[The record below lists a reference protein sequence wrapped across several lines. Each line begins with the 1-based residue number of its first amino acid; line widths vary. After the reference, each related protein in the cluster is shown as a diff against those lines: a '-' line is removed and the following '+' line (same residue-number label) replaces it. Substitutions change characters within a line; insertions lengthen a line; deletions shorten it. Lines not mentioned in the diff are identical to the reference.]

1 MPTSALD
8 RLIVRPARMEDV
20 EALVTFSAAM
30 ALETESRRLDVDR
43 LRRGT
48 QRVFDSPTRGFYVV
62 AELPQE
68 SSPGV
73 IGQLLVTYEWS
84 DWRDATFWW
93 IQSLYVHPDWR
104 RRGVYRRMHEYI
116 RQQARSQSDVCG
128 LRLYVE
134 AGNIGAQAAY
144 RQTGLF
150 PSRYLII
157 EEDFVFPNKMV

>member
-20 EALVTFSAAM
+20 DMLVTFSAAM
-30 ALETESRRLDVDR
+30 ALETEGRRLDMDR

-93 IQSLYVHPDWR
+93 I
-104 RRGVYRRMHEYI
+104 
-116 RQQARSQSDVCG
+116 
-128 LRLYVE
+128 
-134 AGNIGAQAAY
+134 
-144 RQTGLF
+144 
-150 PSRYLII
+150 
-157 EEDFVFPNKMV
+157 

>member
-1 MPTSALD
+1 MTTSALD

-20 EALVTFSAAM
+20 DMLVTFSAAM
-30 ALETESRRLDVDR
+30 ALETEGRRLDMDR

-116 RQQARSQSDVCG
+116 RQQARSRSDVCG

-134 AGNIGAQAAY
+134 AGNTGAQAAY

-150 PSRYLII
+150 PSSYRII
-157 EEDFVFPNKMV
+157 EEDFVFRNKMV

>member
-1 MPTSALD
+1 MTTSALD

-20 EALVTFSAAM
+20 DMLVTFSAAM
-30 ALETESRRLDVDR
+30 ALETEGRRLDMDR

-104 RRGVYRRMHEYI
+104 RRGVYRRMHEYV
-116 RQQARSQSDVCG
+116 RQQARSRSDVCG

-134 AGNIGAQAAY
+134 AGNTGAQAAY

-150 PSRYLII
+150 PSSYRII
-157 EEDFVFPNKMV
+157 EEDFVFRNKMV

>member
-20 EALVTFSAAM
+20 DMLVTFSAAM
-30 ALETESRRLDVDR
+30 ALETEGRRLDMDR

-62 AELPQE
+62 AELSQE

-104 RRGVYRRMHEYI
+104 RRGVYRRMHEYV
-116 RQQARSQSDVCG
+116 RQQARSRSDVCG

-134 AGNIGAQAAY
+134 AGNTGAQAAY

-150 PSRYLII
+150 PSSYRII
-157 EEDFVFPNKMV
+157 EEDFVFRNKMV

>member
-20 EALVTFSAAM
+20 DMLVTFSAAM
-30 ALETESRRLDVDR
+30 ALETEGRRLDMDR

-116 RQQARSQSDVCG
+116 RQQARSRSDVCG

-134 AGNIGAQAAY
+134 AGNTGAQAAY

-150 PSRYLII
+150 PSSYRII
-157 EEDFVFPNKMV
+157 EEDFVFRNKMV

>member
-20 EALVTFSAAM
+20 DMLVTFSAAM
-30 ALETESRRLDVDR
+30 ALETESRRLDMDR

-93 IQSLYVHPDWR
+93 IPNPYVHPDWR
-104 RRGVYRRMHEYI
+104 RRGGERRVQECG
-116 RQQARSQSDVCG
+116 RPQARG
-128 LRLYVE
+128 R
-134 AGNIGAQAAY
+134 
-144 RQTGLF
+144 T
-150 PSRYLII
+150 
-157 EEDFVFPNKMV
+157 

>member
-1 MPTSALD
+1 M
-8 RLIVRPARMEDV
+8 
-20 EALVTFSAAM
+20 
-30 ALETESRRLDVDR
+30 
-43 LRRGT
+43 
-48 QRVFDSPTRGFYVV
+48 
-62 AELPQE
+62 
-68 SSPGV
+68 

-116 RQQARSQSDVCG
+116 RQQARSRSDVCG

-134 AGNIGAQAAY
+134 AGNTGAQAAY

-150 PSRYLII
+150 SSSYRII

>member
-8 RLIVRPARMEDV
+8 RLIVRPARREDV
-20 EALVTFSAAM
+20 DVLVTFSAAM
-30 ALETESRRLDVDR
+30 ALETEGRRLDLDR

-48 QRVFDSPTRGFYVV
+48 QPVFDSPTRGFYVV
-62 AELPQE
+62 AELPPE

-93 IQSLYVHPDWR
+93 IQSVYVHPDWR
-104 RRGVYRRMHEYI
+104 RRGVYRQMHEYV
-116 RQQARSQSDVCG
+116 RQQARSRSDVCG
-128 LRLYVE
+128 IRLYVE
-134 AGNIGAQAAY
+134 AGNTGAQAAY

-150 PSRYLII
+150 STSYRVL
-157 EEDFVFPNKMV
+157 EEDFVFPRNMV

>member
-20 EALVTFSAAM
+20 DMLVTFSAAM
-30 ALETESRRLDVDR
+30 ALETEGRRLDMDR

-104 RRGVYRRMHEYI
+104 RRGVYRRMHEYV
-116 RQQARSQSDVCG
+116 RQQARSRSDVCG

-134 AGNIGAQAAY
+134 AGNTGAQAAY
-144 RQTGLF
+144 RQAGLF
-150 PSRYLII
+150 PSSYLII

>member
-20 EALVTFSAAM
+20 DMLVTFSAAM
-30 ALETESRRLDVDR
+30 ALETEGRRLDMDR

-104 RRGVYRRMHEYI
+104 RRGVYRRMHEYV
-116 RQQARSQSDVCG
+116 RQQARSRSDVCG

-134 AGNIGAQAAY
+134 AGNTGAQAAY
-144 RQTGLF
+144 RQAGLF
-150 PSRYLII
+150 PSSYLLI

>member
-20 EALVTFSAAM
+20 DMLVTFSAAM
-30 ALETESRRLDVDR
+30 ALETEGRRLDMDR

-104 RRGVYRRMHEYI
+104 RRGVYRRMHEYV
-116 RQQARSQSDVCG
+116 RQQARSRSDVCG

-134 AGNIGAQAAY
+134 AGNTGAQAAY

-150 PSRYLII
+150 PSSYRII
-157 EEDFVFPNKMV
+157 EEDFVFSNKMV

>member
-30 ALETESRRLDVDR
+30 ALETEGRRLDMDR

-84 DWRDATFWW
+84 DWRDATFLWVPNP
-93 IQSLYVHPDWR
+93 YVQPDWR
-104 RRGVYRRMHEYI
+104 RPGVYRRMHEEI
-116 RQQARSQSDVCG
+116 RQEAR
-128 LRLYVE
+128 
-134 AGNIGAQAAY
+134 
-144 RQTGLF
+144 RQTD
-150 PSRYLII
+150 R
-157 EEDFVFPNKMV
+157 